1 MNYLLIYKTLFL
13 VVTQGYMIEVHNEQV
28 VLGNDVMII
37 CKIPSLIADLVDV
50 VAWVDNQG
58 SQFLHSNLG
67 NSPST

>member
-1 MNYLLIYKTLFL
+1 
-13 VVTQGYMIEVHNEQV
+13 MIEVHNEQV

-67 NSPST
+67 KSPSV